1 MLPLIGVGIV
11 LFITGFIADPAWV
24 VSYPRMLLSYQDEGN
39 VSACSECASLP
50 VWLSR
55 GVFDGSLASAV
66 WIAVVLL
73 VILAIS
79 LSFVQSLLK
88 AHELLL
94 SAALLVTLLVSPYLY
109 NYDYLLLLVPF
120 AVLFGESNLA
130 QRVILILSYLVPTF
144 VILLFGRT
152 GNISLLVVS
161 FVVMAL
167 LLTRAKN
174 PVIDFTARAA

>member
-1 MLPLIGVGIV
+1 MDRRSFAGH
-11 LFITGFIADPAWV
+11 
-24 VSYPRMLLSYQDEGN
+24 PRD
-39 VSACSECASLP
+39 LP
-50 VWLSR
+50 VLR
-55 GVFDGSLASAV
+55 PVPV
-66 WIAVVLL
+66 E
-73 VILAIS
+73 
-79 LSFVQSLLK
+79 